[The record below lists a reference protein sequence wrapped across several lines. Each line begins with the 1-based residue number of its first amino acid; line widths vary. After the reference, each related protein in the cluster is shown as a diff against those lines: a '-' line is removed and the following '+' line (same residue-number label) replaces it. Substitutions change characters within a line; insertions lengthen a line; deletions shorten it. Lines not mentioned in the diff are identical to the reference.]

1 MLIVIPNTSYHQKY
15 IRGDRGIL
23 LLRMKILFLTAH
35 LPYPPLSGGRK
46 REFELI
52 SRLSKNFEIH
62 LCSIT
67 KSWGTDSMYT
77 NDLSQYCTSVNLF
90 KAEALTNKQQYG
102 IYPHQMKRLMSEKA
116 SSYISF
122 LLKNQS
128 FDVVHIEGYYLLQH
142 VPMKPELPILLVEH
156 NIEHLL
162 ALQRFMVAVT
172 QQEKSYFWSEYIKT
186 LKWERL
192 TWKRATVCVAL
203 TNEDKIAMGRLE
215 PNIDVRM
222 IPNGSD
228 HQKKIEVT
236 TTLLSSSFEHSFISD
251 NCPSILFVGNFAY
264 EPNIDAALYF
274 SRQIFPLILKDVPD
288 AKLFL
293 VGNAPPPEIC
303 SLTSNKQI
311 EVTGRVTSLIPF
323 YKHADVVVC
332 PLRIGGGVKVKVL
345 EALGFG
351 KAIVS
356 TSVGAQGLD
365 LSNYRAV
372 AVADDLADFAENVVR
387 FLVHPEERHIQEQE
401 ALAYARTLPSWG
413 QVSEAFARLYEEMAD
428 YRLSGG
434 IKKKKKEEKEK
445 EEEEQAGR

>member
-1 MLIVIPNTSYHQKY
+1 MLIVILNIDYHQKY
-15 IRGDRGIL
+15 IRDDTGIL
-23 LLRMKILFLTAH
+23 LLLMKILFLTAH
-35 LPYPPLSGGRK
+35 LPYPPLSGGRR

-52 SRLSKNFEIH
+52 SRLSRSFEIH
-62 LCSIT
+62 LSSLT

-77 NDLSQYCTSVNLF
+77 NDLLQYCTSVNLF
-90 KAEALTNKQQYG
+90 EAEPTTNKQQYAF
-102 IYPHQMKRLMSEKA
+102 YPHQMKKHMSEEA

-122 LLKNQS
+122 LLKNES
-128 FDVVHIEGYYLLQH
+128 FDIVHIEGYYLLQH
-142 VPMKPELPILLVEH
+142 VPIKPEVPILLVEH

-172 QQEKSYFWSEYIKT
+172 QEEKSYFWSEYIKT

-192 TWKRATVCVAL
+192 MWKRATVCVAL
-203 TNEDKIAMGRLE
+203 TNEDKIAMERLE
-215 PNIDVRM
+215 SNIDVRM

-228 HQKKIEVT
+228 PQKKIDLAS
-236 TTLLSSSFEHSFISD
+236 TLLSNSFEHSVISD

-264 EPNIDAALYF
+264 DPNIDAALYF
-274 SRQIFPLILKDVPD
+274 SRHIFPLILKDVPNV
-288 AKLFL
+288 KLFL

-311 EVTGRVTSLIPF
+311 EVTGRVASLIPF

-356 TSVGAQGLD
+356 SSVGAQGLD
-365 LSNYRAV
+365 LSTYRAV
-372 AVADDLADFAENVVR
+372 AVADDQTHFAENVVR
-387 FLVHPEERHIQEQE
+387 LLVQPEVRHTQERE
-401 ALAYARTLPSWG
+401 ALAYARTLPSWD
-413 QVSEAFARLYEEMAD
+413 QVSESFARLYEEMAV
-428 YRLSGG
+428 YRVSRR
-434 IKKKKKEEKEK
+434 IKKEKKEEKE
-445 EEEEQAGR
+445 EASY

>member
-1 MLIVIPNTSYHQKY
+1 M
-15 IRGDRGIL
+15 GIL
-23 LLRMKILFLTAH
+23 LLLMKILFLTAH

-52 SRLSKNFEIH
+52 SRLSRSFEIH

-67 KSWGTDSMYT
+67 KSWATDSMYT
-77 NDLSQYCTSVNLF
+77 NDLLQYCTSVKLF
-90 KAEALTNKQQYG
+90 EAQAPTNTQQYAF
-102 IYPHQMKRLMSEKA
+102 YPHQMKKHMSEEA

-122 LLKNQS
+122 LLMNQS

-142 VPMKPELPILLVEH
+142 IPTKPEVPIVLVEH

-162 ALQRFMVAVT
+162 ALQQFMVAVT

-192 TWKRATVCVAL
+192 MWKRATVCVAL
-203 TNEDKIAMGRLE
+203 TNEDKITMERLE
-215 PNIDVRM
+215 SNIDVRM

-228 HQKKIEVT
+228 HQKKIDVAT
-236 TTLLSSSFEHSFISD
+236 TFLLSNSFEHSVISD

-264 EPNIDAALYF
+264 EPNTDAALYF
-274 SRQIFPLILKDVPD
+274 SRDIFPLILKDVPD
-288 AKLFL
+288 VKLFL

-311 EVTGRVTSLIPF
+311 EVTGRVASLIPF

-365 LSNYRAV
+365 LSTYRAV
-372 AVADDLADFAENVVR
+372 AVADDLTNFAEKVVR
-387 FLVHPEERHIQEQE
+387 LLVQPEVRHIQERE
-401 ALAYARTLPSWG
+401 ALAYARTLPSWD
-413 QVSEAFARLYEEMAD
+413 QVLEAFARLYEEMAD
-428 YRLSGG
+428 YRVSTR
-434 IKKKKKEEKEK
+434 IKREKKEEKE
-445 EEEEQAGR
+445 EEAGC

>member
-1 MLIVIPNTSYHQKY
+1 
-15 IRGDRGIL
+15 
-23 LLRMKILFLTAH
+23 MKILFLTAH
-35 LPYPPLSGGRK
+35 LPYPPLSGGRR

-77 NDLSQYCTSVNLF
+77 NDLLQYCTSVKLF
-90 KAEALTNKQQYG
+90 EAESPNNKKHYG
-102 IYPHQMKRLMSEKA
+102 FYPLQMKKHISEEA

-142 VPMKPELPILLVEH
+142 VPMESELPILLVEH

-162 ALQRFMVAVT
+162 ALQRFMVAAT
-172 QQEKSYFWSEYIKT
+172 PQEKSYFWSEYIKT

-192 TWKRATVCVAL
+192 TWKRATVCVVL
-203 TNEDKIAMGRLE
+203 THEDKISMERLDS
-215 PNIDVRM
+215 NIDVRI
-222 IPNGSD
+222 IPDGSD
-228 HQKKIEVT
+228 HLKKIEDA
-236 TTLLSSSFEHSFISD
+236 TTLLSNSFEHSLISD

-274 SRQIFPLILKDVPD
+274 SRQIFPLILKDIPD

-311 EVTGRVTSLIPF
+311 EVTGRVASLIPF

-372 AVADDLADFAENVVR
+372 AVADDLKDFAENVIR
-387 FLVHPEERHIQEQE
+387 FLVRPEERHIQERE
-401 ALAYARTLPSWG
+401 ALAYASTLPSWD
-413 QVSEAFARLYEEMAD
+413 QVSEAFARLYGEMAD
-428 YRLSGG
+428 CRVSRR
-434 IKKKKKEEKEK
+434 IKKEEKK
-445 EEEEQAGR
+445 PAVDSSISYYGLYDDSI

>member
-1 MLIVIPNTSYHQKY
+1 MLIVILNIDYHQKY
-15 IRGDRGIL
+15 IRDDTGIL
-23 LLRMKILFLTAH
+23 LLLMKILFLTAH
-35 LPYPPLSGGRK
+35 LPYPPLSGGRR

-52 SRLSKNFEIH
+52 SRLSRSFEIH
-62 LCSIT
+62 LSSLT

-77 NDLSQYCTSVNLF
+77 NDLLQYCTSVNLF
-90 KAEALTNKQQYG
+90 EAEPTTNKQQYAF
-102 IYPHQMKRLMSEKA
+102 YPHQMKKHMSEEA

-122 LLKNQS
+122 LLKNES

-142 VPMKPELPILLVEH
+142 VPIKPEVPILLVEH

-172 QQEKSYFWSEYIKT
+172 QEEKSYFWSEYIKT

-192 TWKRATVCVAL
+192 MWKRATVCVAL
-203 TNEDKIAMGRLE
+203 TNEDKIAMERLE
-215 PNIDVRM
+215 SNIDVRM

-228 HQKKIEVT
+228 PQKKIDLAS
-236 TTLLSSSFEHSFISD
+236 TLLSNSFEHSVISD

-264 EPNIDAALYF
+264 DPNIDAALYF
-274 SRQIFPLILKDVPD
+274 SRHIFPLILKDVPD
-288 AKLFL
+288 VKLFL

-311 EVTGRVTSLIPF
+311 EVTGRVASLIPF

-356 TSVGAQGLD
+356 SSVGAQGLD
-365 LSNYRAV
+365 LSTYRAV
-372 AVADDLADFAENVVR
+372 AVADDLTHFAENVVR
-387 FLVHPEERHIQEQE
+387 LLVQPEVRHTQERE
-401 ALAYARTLPSWG
+401 ALAYARTLPCWD
-413 QVSEAFARLYEEMAD
+413 QVSESFARLYEEMAV
-428 YRLSGG
+428 YRVSRR
-434 IKKKKKEEKEK
+434 IKKEKKEEKE
-445 EEEEQAGR
+445 EASY